1 MARKAH
7 AEGRRFLMDYRAFY
21 GMIME
26 EIEYLQVFD
35 VSADYKTCKALA
47 ALYELQEYTAN
58 QIAEAVASGKLEP
71 DPED

>member
-1 MARKAH
+1 
-7 AEGRRFLMDYRAFY
+7 MDYRTFY
-21 GMIME
+21 NMVMK

-35 VSADYKTCKALA
+35 VTSDYRACKALA

-58 QIAEAVASGKLEP
+58 RIAELVNAGELEP

>member
-1 MARKAH
+1 
-7 AEGRRFLMDYRAFY
+7 MDYRTFY
-21 GMIME
+21 NMVME

-35 VSADYKTCKALA
+35 VTSDYRACKALA

-58 QIAEAVASGKLEP
+58 RIAELVNAGELEP

>member
-1 MARKAH
+1 
-7 AEGRRFLMDYRAFY
+7 MDYRAFY
-21 GMIME
+21 DMIME

-35 VSADYKTCKALA
+35 VTSDYRACKALA

-58 QIAEAVASGKLEP
+58 RIAELVNAGELEP

>member
-1 MARKAH
+1 
-7 AEGRRFLMDYRAFY
+7 MDYRAFY
-21 GMIME
+21 NMVME

-35 VSADYKTCKALA
+35 VTSDYRACKAMA

-58 QIAEAVASGKLEP
+58 RIAELVNAGELEP

>member
-1 MARKAH
+1 
-7 AEGRRFLMDYRAFY
+7 MDYRAFY
-21 GMIME
+21 TMVME

-35 VSADYKTCKALA
+35 VTSDYRACKALA

-58 QIAEAVASGKLEP
+58 RIAELVSAGELEP

>member
-1 MARKAH
+1 
-7 AEGRRFLMDYRAFY
+7 MDYRAFY
-21 GMIME
+21 ERIME

-35 VSADYKTCKALA
+35 VTCDYKACKALA

-58 QIAEAVASGKLEP
+58 RIAELVNAGELEP

>member
-1 MARKAH
+1 
-7 AEGRRFLMDYRAFY
+7 MDYRAFY
-21 GMIME
+21 NMVME

-35 VSADYKTCKALA
+35 VTSDYRACKALA

-58 QIAEAVASGKLEP
+58 RIAELVNAGELEP